1 VFRGLL
7 NDAKSAVSSIVLKYV
22 ARASVAVPFVI
33 ALGFGLAATT
43 VMLAERYGHQT
54 AYWMMAGGLA
64 VAGLV
69 ATLFVSVKE
78 NEEEV
83 ADEKAEAADNSSV
96 ASEVAAQA
104 PLALV
109 GGLLT
114 LPGGPTTM
122 LKVAK
127 VLGNN
132 YALVLLL
139 VLVGALF
146 WPNKQ
151 TEAVPS
157 TAIPFPPPLPP
168 DAVVAEDK
176 MVHTRTG
183 AWVILLALGVGLAI
197 TTALVL
203 VTAPF
208 ETKQAILAGVGW
220 LN

>member
-1 VFRGLL
+1 VFRGLI
-7 NDAKSAVSSIVLKYV
+7 NDAKSAVSSVVLKYV

-54 AYWMMAGGLA
+54 AYWMIAGGLA
-64 VAGLV
+64 VVGLV
-69 ATLFVSVKE
+69 ATLFVTVQE
-78 NEEEV
+78 HEEEV
-83 ADEKAEAADNSSV
+83 ADEKAEAVDTSSV

-109 GGLLT
+109 GGLLA

-139 VLVGALF
+139 VLAGALF

-157 TAIPFPPPLPP
+157 NDIPFPIPPQP
-168 DAVVAEDK
+168 DAVVPEEK
-176 MVHTRTG
+176 VVHTRTST
-183 AWVILLALGVGLAI
+183 WVMLLALGVGLALA
-197 TTALVL
+197 TALFL
-203 VTAPF
+203 VTVPL
-208 ETKQAILAGVGW
+208 ETKQAILASVGW
-220 LN
+220 FN